1 MNHELWFNR
10 DITCSVTVWK
20 FGAPWTAKRHHWKSE
35 ADHHETPISKQQKI
49 NDFRTSS
56 LAIFNE
62 ESEIDKRNIIT
73 SIVSLHRTVSSSI
86 FIEHSA
92 LQRVDHLVL
101 CYMYMYQESADHEK
115 VLTGSFRAEAL
126 TLESSRNMSTVRT
139 RCNVL

>member
-1 MNHELWFNR
+1 MKWFHKFSWLLGSHDNPSTLLMNHELWFNR

-20 FGAPWTAKRHHWKSE
+20 VGAPWTAKRHHWKSE

-86 FIEHSA
+86 FIELSA
-92 LQRVDHLVL
+92 LQRVDHLV
-101 CYMYMYQESADHEK
+101 
-115 VLTGSFRAEAL
+115 
-126 TLESSRNMSTVRT
+126 
-139 RCNVL
+139 